1 MYHLNDILNSD
12 DIRTISQYHQN
23 FLLSKPT
30 HNNNSQLL
38 SPFLP
43 EVGGGNDFYE
53 LLCDRLCQLPD
64 KETLRILDPWVDDMS
79 GGRNIVLQI
88 RGKDSPD
95 SIGVYLRVS
104 AYASLYFL
112 RDDKRNT
119 STESHYLSVII
130 QHHIRSILT
139 YEYNFREISIADPM
153 FKMPINIF
161 GEFHWAPIYSN
172 EYFQYMSEIPI
183 WITFDDLREQ
193 YLYQW
198 NEIGMQNLSG
208 EERFDLAKQDFVSL
222 INQEQTSRPL
232 LVNRENKLVLRQYN
246 LWDLLFFE
254 N

>member
-1 MYHLNDILNSD
+1 MYQLKDILNWD
-12 DIRTISQYHQN
+12 TIGEISWYHQN

-30 HNNNSQLL
+30 HNNSQLL

-53 LLCDRLCQLPD
+53 LLCDRLCQLPH
-64 KETLRILDPWVDDMS
+64 KETLRILNPWLDDMS
-79 GGRNIVLQI
+79 DGRNIVLQI

-95 SIGVYLRVS
+95 SIGVYFRIS
-104 AYASLYFL
+104 AYALLYFL
-112 RDDKRNT
+112 RDDKRDL
-119 STESHYLSVII
+119 SIESHDLSSMI
-130 QHHIRSILT
+130 QHHIRSILNN
-139 YEYNFREISIADPM
+139 EYGFREIQMTDSM
-153 FKMPINIF
+153 LKMPINIF

-198 NEIGMQNLSG
+198 NDIGMQHLSG
-208 EERFDLAKQDFVSL
+208 EERFDLAKQDFISML
-222 INQEQTSRPL
+222 KQEPTSRPL

>member
-1 MYHLNDILNSD
+1 MYHLKDILNSD
-12 DIRTISQYHQN
+12 AIGEIAQYHQN
-23 FLLSKPT
+23 FLLSKSST
-30 HNNNSQLL
+30 HKNQFL

-43 EVGGGNDFYE
+43 EIEGGNDLYE
-53 LLCDRLCQLPD
+53 FLCDRLCQLSHR
-64 KETLRILDPWVDDMS
+64 EALRILDPWVDDMS

-153 FKMPINIF
+153 LKIPINIF

-183 WITFDDLREQ
+183 WITFDDLKEQ
-193 YLYQW
+193 YLYRW
-198 NEIGMQNLSG
+198 NDMGMQDLSG
-208 EERFDLAKQDFVSL
+208 EERFNLAKRDFISML
-222 INQEQTSRPL
+222 KREHTSRPL